1 MKKLSEYLREMK
13 NIFCYQ
19 TIDDKSLKIPR
30 ELKMQ
35 EIKRQIFS
43 LLMSILGMAFA
54 FMLKLTNTLLAEKLI
69 ILGIICF
76 CFYQSQRLIDQ
87 SLYVWSNS
95 IRTKFSE
102 LVQKNI
108 SIKASEILIKV
119 QNSVLKYD
127 EKDGYYHTFSN
138 EKVLNT
144 IQRYLGR
151 AWARQSD
158 LIFNYL
164 SIVSVVI
171 MIIVTIITNTS
182 ISQKVFIPILLFF
195 IIANGILSVYK
206 SKRRNKLYIIESK
219 TEVKKNVLINDIL
232 RVPAIVQNDNRMRIN
247 RLEETLANYSKEK
260 IDANNKFGIIQIIQT
275 VIELIVNYGIIG
287 LLFAS
292 VYPNITGNSITEVI
306 ATITIIETIY
316 SRVNSAIRVVD
327 DMMSDISMMEVEK
340 PDMELIMERF
350 NNPVEIVKTE
360 KMNILPFSVSYK
372 EKEDEISFSLKLDTF
387 IEMKKGDI
395 LILRGPSG
403 AGKSTFM
410 DLVTGR
416 MKHNRENKIPKYL
429 IFNEKLIL
437 GSLSLFEEL
446 FCDEVPDY
454 EKMEYIL
461 KGLKL
466 WDEIFKQS
474 SNVWDWLCN
483 HDVNAPSNGQKQ
495 RLILAK
501 ILYWLNDEDLVLL
514 DEPTSGLDEK
524 ADDYNESN
532 ATATEIINFLIYYIN
547 KNRERIIIIST
558 HQDLA
563 DVNYETKNLFFIR
576 KGNESR
582 IILE

>member
-43 LLMSILGMAFA
+43 LLMSILGMVFA

-219 TEVKKNVLINDIL
+219 TEVKKNVLINDISGSYGL
-232 RVPAIVQNDNRMRIN
+232 YDLCI
-247 RLEETLANYSKEK
+247 
-260 IDANNKFGIIQIIQT
+260 FII
-275 VIELIVNYGIIG
+275 
-287 LLFAS
+287 
-292 VYPNITGNSITEVI
+292 
-306 ATITIIETIY
+306 
-316 SRVNSAIRVVD
+316 
-327 DMMSDISMMEVEK
+327 SDI
-340 PDMELIMERF
+340 
-350 NNPVEIVKTE
+350 
-360 KMNILPFSVSYK
+360 
-372 EKEDEISFSLKLDTF
+372 LK
-387 IEMKKGDI
+387 I
-395 LILRGPSG
+395 
-403 AGKSTFM
+403 
-410 DLVTGR
+410 
-416 MKHNRENKIPKYL
+416 
-429 IFNEKLIL
+429 
-437 GSLSLFEEL
+437 
-446 FCDEVPDY
+446 
-454 EKMEYIL
+454 
-461 KGLKL
+461 
-466 WDEIFKQS
+466 
-474 SNVWDWLCN
+474 
-483 HDVNAPSNGQKQ
+483 
-495 RLILAK
+495 
-501 ILYWLNDEDLVLL
+501 
-514 DEPTSGLDEK
+514 
-524 ADDYNESN
+524 
-532 ATATEIINFLIYYIN
+532 
-547 KNRERIIIIST
+547 
-558 HQDLA
+558 
-563 DVNYETKNLFFIR
+563 
-576 KGNESR
+576 
-582 IILE
+582 

>member
-1 MKKLSEYLREMK
+1 
-13 NIFCYQ
+13 
-19 TIDDKSLKIPR
+19 
-30 ELKMQ
+30 
-35 EIKRQIFS
+35 
-43 LLMSILGMAFA
+43 
-54 FMLKLTNTLLAEKLI
+54 
-69 ILGIICF
+69 
-76 CFYQSQRLIDQ
+76 
-87 SLYVWSNS
+87 
-95 IRTKFSE
+95 
-102 LVQKNI
+102 
-108 SIKASEILIKV
+108 
-119 QNSVLKYD
+119 
-127 EKDGYYHTFSN
+127 
-138 EKVLNT
+138 
-144 IQRYLGR
+144 
-151 AWARQSD
+151 
-158 LIFNYL
+158 
-164 SIVSVVI
+164 
-171 MIIVTIITNTS
+171 
-182 ISQKVFIPILLFF
+182 
-195 IIANGILSVYK
+195 
-206 SKRRNKLYIIESK
+206 
-219 TEVKKNVLINDIL
+219 
-232 RVPAIVQNDNRMRIN
+232 
-247 RLEETLANYSKEK
+247 
-260 IDANNKFGIIQIIQT
+260 
-275 VIELIVNYGIIG
+275 
-287 LLFAS
+287 
-292 VYPNITGNSITEVI
+292 
-306 ATITIIETIY
+306 
-316 SRVNSAIRVVD
+316 
-327 DMMSDISMMEVEK
+327 
-340 PDMELIMERF
+340 
-350 NNPVEIVKTE
+350 
-360 KMNILPFSVSYK
+360 
-372 EKEDEISFSLKLDTF
+372 
-387 IEMKKGDI
+387 MKKGDI

-403 AGKSTFM
+403 TGKSTFM

-576 KGNESR
+576 KGNESK
-582 IILE
+582 IIFE

>member
-35 EIKRQIFS
+35 EIKRQIFL
-43 LLMSILGMAFA
+43 LLMSILGMVFA

-260 IDANNKFGIIQIIQT
+260 IDANNKFGIIQIAQT
-275 VIELIVNYGIIG
+275 AIELIVNYGIIA

-360 KMNILPFSVSYK
+360 KMNILPFFVSYK
-372 EKEDEISFSLKLDTF
+372 EKEDEISFSLKLDTS
-387 IEMKKGDI
+387 IEMRKGDI

-474 SNVWDWLCN
+474 SNVWDWLRN

>member
-35 EIKRQIFS
+35 EIKRQIFL
-43 LLMSILGMAFA
+43 LLMSILGMVFA

-260 IDANNKFGIIQIIQT
+260 IDANNKFGIIQIAQT
-275 VIELIVNYGIIG
+275 AIELIVNYGIIG

-372 EKEDEISFSLKLDTF
+372 EKEDEISFSLKLDTS
-387 IEMKKGDI
+387 IEMRKGDI

-474 SNVWDWLCN
+474 SNVWDWLRN

>member
-43 LLMSILGMAFA
+43 LLMSILGMVFA

-360 KMNILPFSVSYK
+360 KMNILPFCVSYK

-576 KGNESR
+576 KGNESK
-582 IILE
+582 IIFE